1 MLDLFPHE
9 ASNDL
14 AAHLS
19 SKSRTVYAGFDPTAD
34 SLHVGNLLVLNALM
48 HSLRAGHSAIALIG
62 GATAKIGDPSGK
74 KKERPELGES
84 EIGKNIRG
92 IAADLKRVA
101 ENHAKYFAGDKE
113 LGDLV
118 ITNNIQWYENVNVL
132 EFLSRTGRYFRL
144 GRMMARESVKSRL
157 DSEEGISLTEFSY
170 QVFQVTK
177 FCTYNFIAQFV
188 VCTGRIDSFQ
198 AYDWYHLYKAHGCTV
213 QLGGSDQMGNITA
226 GFDLVNKACDTR
238 VYGVTLPLVTSE
250 SGDKLGKSAG
260 DTLWLNEDKT
270 SCFDLYQYFLR
281 QKDADVERLLNLFSF
296 LPKAEISELMK
307 RHHAAPEKR
316 APHRKLAEQ
325 VTLLVHGVS
334 GLELA
339 QKTTDILYGTEPSA
353 ALAVLSPEE
362 MRKVFGGQ
370 GVDYVRLLFSAGLCL
385 IDFAMKIGCFKSE
398 ADAARIIEAGGFY
411 VNQVRRRNAEEVVM
425 PGTHVLPNQTTLVRV
440 GKKNYYIIEWTM

>member
-188 VCTGRIDSFQ
+188 V
-198 AYDWYHLYKAHGCTV
+198 
-213 QLGGSDQMGNITA
+213 
-226 GFDLVNKACDTR
+226 
-238 VYGVTLPLVTSE
+238 
-250 SGDKLGKSAG
+250 
-260 DTLWLNEDKT
+260 
-270 SCFDLYQYFLR
+270 
-281 QKDADVERLLNLFSF
+281 
-296 LPKAEISELMK
+296 
-307 RHHAAPEKR
+307 
-316 APHRKLAEQ
+316 
-325 VTLLVHGVS
+325 
-334 GLELA
+334 
-339 QKTTDILYGTEPSA
+339 
-353 ALAVLSPEE
+353 
-362 MRKVFGGQ
+362 
-370 GVDYVRLLFSAGLCL
+370 
-385 IDFAMKIGCFKSE
+385 
-398 ADAARIIEAGGFY
+398 
-411 VNQVRRRNAEEVVM
+411 
-425 PGTHVLPNQTTLVRV
+425 
-440 GKKNYYIIEWTM
+440 